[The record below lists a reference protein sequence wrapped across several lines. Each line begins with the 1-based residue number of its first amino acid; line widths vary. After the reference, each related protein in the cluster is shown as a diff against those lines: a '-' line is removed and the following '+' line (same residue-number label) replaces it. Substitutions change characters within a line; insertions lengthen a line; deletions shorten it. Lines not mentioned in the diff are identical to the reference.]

1 MEPNIFD
8 KVHDVDL
15 KIHHGEVLYRLCHER
30 YRCTGPAGCAGRF
43 KAGTAPCTL
52 LNDRVEQRAG

>member
-8 KVHDVDL
+8 KVHDIDL
-15 KIHHGEVLYRLCHER
+15 KSTMERHHFPSASGR
-30 YRCTGPAGCAGRF
+30 AGRF
-43 KAGTAPCTL
+43 KAGSAPCTL

>member
-8 KVHDVDL
+8 KVHDIDL
-15 KIHHGEVLYRLCHER
+15 KSTMEKSYIDYAMSVIAAR
-30 YRCTGPAGCAGRF
+30 GPAGCAGRF
-43 KAGTAPCTL
+43 KAGSAPCTL